1 MKKFIVAV
9 AIALVSLT
17 GCMEPTKQSQE
28 KKDQQ
33 TVQRQQ
39 AQYGAAQPVPMYD
52 WSLVRHMVIQ
62 LQDAQN
68 VKALTHS
75 VWRSNTGMIEGDCV
89 SMGYGIPYDT
99 SLTNPLQTVLADDPT
114 GIALATIEQAE
125 PNGIFASK
133 NTSATW
139 VMCVDESGTI
149 SPVYVEA
156 KVTAYPWNMD
166 VNYETNRVKRMK
178 GSQSSV
184 TFK

>member
-1 MKKFIVAV
+1 MKKFIVAAV
-9 AIALVSLT
+9 IALVSLT
-17 GCMEPTKQSQE
+17 GCNVESKASQE
-28 KKDQQ
+28 AKDQQ

-39 AQYGAAQPVPMYD
+39 AQYAASQPVPMYD

-68 VKALTHS
+68 QKALTHS

-89 SMGYGIPYDT
+89 SIGYGIPYDT

-114 GIALATIEQAE
+114 GISLATIEQAE

-166 VNYETNRVKRMK
+166 VNYETNRVTKAE
-178 GSQSSV
+178 GSKSSV
-184 TFK
+184 SFQ